1 MKITVPVPG
10 AALPAI
16 ACLLLAVAGLV
27 QASAA
32 VPTGPVP
39 GAAPAQSAGPVPSA
53 GPEVRPA
60 VSPVMLMSVTPR
72 AVSNTT
78 AEVTLR
84 LSGPAPTARSFVM
97 SHPSRLVIDLPDTML
112 ALPSDR
118 VESRGGLVKSIVAV
132 HSGRRTRLVFTL
144 AQPMTYAISRHGQE
158 ERITLNAAAP
168 PPYIPAAPLRLRSH
182 TVFQPSVS
190 DGSRNSSKRLSLV
203 GTARSSAPSATIA
216 AHTSSSPINAD
227 TLAAASAEWGAAGI
241 APALLGGDGEVL
253 YAYGENRPT
262 VTCAPLRLCVI
273 NLMPGD
279 RIVNIAIGDSVRW
292 LAQAIHAGGQDSVVL
307 KPVEAGLT
315 TNLMIAAESP
325 HGKGH
330 LYYLTLVSDSSGYIP
345 MVGFY
350 NPNSTESGSSSPSLA
365 SPPPVAAA
373 VPAAAPVAD
382 SRAVSQRVARMNP
395 TQIDFGYV
403 CLPDGHFWQGAQRR
417 RARAF
422 LPERVFAYK
431 GHTYVQMPPGIGY
444 HDLPAIFGLEG
455 KTYLLNSRFKN
466 GYYIVDSLPAQ
477 LRLIDGVGSDSAS
490 VTCRHTND

>member
-10 AALPAI
+10 AALPTI
-16 ACLLLAVAGLV
+16 ACLLLAVAALG
-27 QASAA
+27 QANA
-32 VPTGPVP
+32 
-39 GAAPAQSAGPVPSA
+39 AAPAGPVLSSHPVRAA
-53 GPEVRPA
+53 GREVAPA
-60 VSPVMLMSVTPR
+60 TSPVMLMSLTST
-72 AVSNTT
+72 AVSSTSVR
-78 AEVTLR
+78 VTLR
-84 LSGPAPTARSFVM
+84 LSGPAPAVKSFFM
-97 SHPSRLVIDLPDTML
+97 NHPSRLVIDLPDTML

-118 VESRGGLVKSIVAV
+118 IAPHRGLVKSIVAV
-132 HSGRRTRLVFTL
+132 HSRRRTRLVFTL
-144 AQPMTYAISRHGQE
+144 SQPMTYAISRRGSE
-158 ERITLNAAAP
+158 ERITLNAAVSLP
-168 PPYIPAAPLRLRSH
+168 FIPAAPLRLRSH
-182 TVFQPSVS
+182 TVFKPSLS
-190 DGSRNSSKRLSLV
+190 EGGRNPGKRLNLV

-216 AHTSSSPINAD
+216 AQTSSSPINAD

-262 VTCAPLRLCVI
+262 VTCAPLHLCVI

-307 KPVEAGLT
+307 KPVEGGLT
-315 TNLMIAAESP
+315 TNLMIAAENP

-330 LYYLTLVSDSSGYIP
+330 LYYLTLVSDSTGYIP

-350 NPNSTESGSSSPSLA
+350 NPNPAGSDSPTTGVA
-365 SPPPVAAA
+365 SPPPAA
-373 VPAAAPVAD
+373 VALPPTPPFAN
-382 SRAVSQRVARMNP
+382 SGEIRQRVARMNP

-403 CLPDGHFWQGAQRR
+403 CHVDGHFWQGARRR

-477 LRLIDGVGSDSAS
+477 LRLIAGVGSDSAS
-490 VTCRHTND
+490 VTCRHTNG